1 MLDII
6 KQLKNHFPLFIAVL
20 LLLAVMAWSDLS
32 LPEYMSSIV
41 DIGIQKMGYPDGV
54 SIDSTE
60 AELLA
65 NSTQYVFRAGGSM
78 LLIALLGT
86 AANISSTMLGAIISS
101 KIARDLRS
109 RVYQKVMDFSGVEM
123 ERFSIASLIT
133 RTTNDITQV
142 QSFYQLF
149 FRMMLYA
156 PIISFGAISKV
167 LTSNRSMSWIIA
179 LGVVLVLVLIGISF
193 ALVIPR
199 FKIAQTLVDNVNRVL
214 RENLTGLQVVRAFNN
229 QEFEEKRFEVVNYEL
244 TENTRFI
251 NTSISLMMPAVMLV
265 MNLITVLIV
274 FVGAGYIR
282 AGNLQVG
289 EMMAYIT
296 YAMQIMMSF
305 IMISM
310 VAAMIPRSI
319 VSMKRIREVLELPIA
334 ISDKESSAAA
344 VSTGSL
350 RFENVSFRYDDAE
363 AYAIQNISFEAGPG
377 QMTAIIGSTG
387 SGKSTI
393 VNLLMRFFEVS
404 AGSIFVDGNDIR
416 AYSLSDL
423 RKAIALVP
431 QKALLFRGTVEE
443 NVLFADGA
451 NADRNEERLH
461 LALEVSQA
469 SEFVRSLERGE
480 RSEVAQGGGNF
491 SGGQKQR
498 LSIARALAK
507 DAPILVFD
515 DSFSALDYKTDE
527 KLRKQIREYFSD
539 RNLLVIAQRVT
550 SIMEADQILVMDQG
564 QIVGRGTH
572 MELLKSCDIYREIA
586 KSQLSEEEL
595 GYE

>member
-1 MLDII
+1 
-6 KQLKNHFPLFIAVL
+6 
-20 LLLAVMAWSDLS
+20 
-32 LPEYMSSIV
+32 
-41 DIGIQKMGYPDGV
+41 
-54 SIDSTE
+54 
-60 AELLA
+60 
-65 NSTQYVFRAGGSM
+65 
-78 LLIALLGT
+78 
-86 AANISSTMLGAIISS
+86 
-101 KIARDLRS
+101 
-109 RVYQKVMDFSGVEM
+109 
-123 ERFSIASLIT
+123 
-133 RTTNDITQV
+133 
-142 QSFYQLF
+142 
-149 FRMMLYA
+149 
-156 PIISFGAISKV
+156 
-167 LTSNRSMSWIIA
+167 
-179 LGVVLVLVLIGISF
+179 
-193 ALVIPR
+193 
-199 FKIAQTLVDNVNRVL
+199 
-214 RENLTGLQVVRAFNN
+214 
-229 QEFEEKRFEVVNYEL
+229 
-244 TENTRFI
+244 
-251 NTSISLMMPAVMLV
+251 
-265 MNLITVLIV
+265 
-274 FVGAGYIR
+274 
-282 AGNLQVG
+282 
-289 EMMAYIT
+289 
-296 YAMQIMMSF
+296 
-305 IMISM
+305 
-310 VAAMIPRSI
+310 
-319 VSMKRIREVLELPIA
+319 
-334 ISDKESSAAA
+334 
-344 VSTGSL
+344 
-350 RFENVSFRYDDAE
+350 
-363 AYAIQNISFEAGPG
+363 
-377 QMTAIIGSTG
+377 MTAIIGSTG

>member
-1 MLDII
+1 
-6 KQLKNHFPLFIAVL
+6 
-20 LLLAVMAWSDLS
+20 
-32 LPEYMSSIV
+32 
-41 DIGIQKMGYPDGV
+41 
-54 SIDSTE
+54 
-60 AELLA
+60 
-65 NSTQYVFRAGGSM
+65 
-78 LLIALLGT
+78 
-86 AANISSTMLGAIISS
+86 
-101 KIARDLRS
+101 
-109 RVYQKVMDFSGVEM
+109 
-123 ERFSIASLIT
+123 
-133 RTTNDITQV
+133 
-142 QSFYQLF
+142 
-149 FRMMLYA
+149 MLYA

-167 LTSNRSMSWIIA
+167 LTSNRSMRWIIA

-350 RFENVSFRYDDAE
+350 RFENVSFRYDDTE